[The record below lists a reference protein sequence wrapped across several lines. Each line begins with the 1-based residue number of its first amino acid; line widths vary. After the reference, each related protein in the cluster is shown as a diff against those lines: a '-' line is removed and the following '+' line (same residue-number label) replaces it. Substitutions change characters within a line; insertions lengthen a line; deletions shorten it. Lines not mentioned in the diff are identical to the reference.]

1 MVEMRQSNSIVETAL
16 GGSAGDV
23 RFLIQ
28 SGGSLAMHG
37 LLVMQTGHQTDT
49 EMTLTIAQNGQ
60 QTHANG

>member
-28 SGGSLAMHG
+28 SSLAMHG
-37 LLVMQTGHQTDT
+37 LHQKDT

>member
-1 MVEMRQSNSIVETAL
+1 MRQSNSIVETAL

-28 SGGSLAMHG
+28 SSLAMHG
-37 LLVMQTGHQTDT
+37 LHQKDT

>member
-37 LLVMQTGHQTDT
+37 LHQTDT
-49 EMTLTIAQNGQ
+49 EITLTIAQNGQ